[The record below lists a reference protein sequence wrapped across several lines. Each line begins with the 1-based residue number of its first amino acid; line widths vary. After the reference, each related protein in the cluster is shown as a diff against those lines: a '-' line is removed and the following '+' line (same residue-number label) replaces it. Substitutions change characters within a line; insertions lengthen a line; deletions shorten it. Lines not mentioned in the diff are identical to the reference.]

1 MGRKSKLTEAQWAEL
16 FARKSEG
23 ASNRKLAEQ
32 FGISEA
38 SIREREA
45 KVGRTAEVQ
54 KVARMIYETDAA
66 LKSLPRT
73 QQITAQNLAEKLKAI
88 SNSLASAAELGA
100 KTAHRLHALANSEVE
115 KVDDADPL
123 RPESM
128 EALKGV
134 SVLTKLAN
142 DSSQIA
148 VNLLSANKETVKAAN
163 QPPEN
168 EAPKGVL
175 VVPGVLDEK
184 SWEKMMAKQKEG
196 GA

>member
-1 MGRKSKLTEAQWAEL
+1 MGRKSKLSEAQWSEL
-16 FARKSEG
+16 FARKAEG
-23 ASNRKLAEQ
+23 ESNRSLAEQ
-32 FGISEA
+32 YGISET

-45 KVGRTAEVQ
+45 KIGKTVEVQ

-100 KTAHRLHALANSEVE
+100 KTAHRLHALANGEVA

-123 RPESM
+123 KSM

-148 VNLLSANKETVKAAN
+148 VNLLSANRDTVKQVNAPA
-163 QPPEN
+163 ET

-175 VVPGVLDEK
+175 VVPGAMDEAT
-184 SWEKMMAKQKEG
+184 WEKMMAKHQEG